1 MVIKWDASGL
11 RCALHRVS
19 KHPSEWEGSTS
30 NSKVRPITP
39 SWSPRNPPPPSY
51 VLPGSWETSSSLVT
65 AMCQCNLAPH
75 FIEPSRWTTAR
86 APSTAWEE
94 MWNCLFYKPA
104 GEALSTP
111 DPVECFQALAD
122 HATMTGRK
130 FEPGYAAAFESFAE
144 ILSSRKEGLAGNW
157 FTAPG
162 GTGISCCTWSPL
174 SLRNDR
180 PFGPLKCKLKNI
192 KNQKANPGCHTMIVA
207 S

>member
-1 MVIKWDASGL
+1 MIAKESTATEL
-11 RCALHRVS
+11 CAARLMGNFILFS
-19 KHPSEWEGSTS
+19 D
-30 NSKVRPITP
+30 
-39 SWSPRNPPPPSY
+39 SY
-51 VLPGSWETSSSLVT
+51 VPVQSGTLFYRAIQMDNGKGTFYSLGGDV
-65 AMCQCNLAPH
+65 
-75 FIEPSRWTTAR
+75 
-86 APSTAWEE
+86 
-94 MWNCLFYKPA
+94 NCLFYKPS

-192 KNQKANPGCHTMIVA
+192 KNHKANPGCHTMIVA